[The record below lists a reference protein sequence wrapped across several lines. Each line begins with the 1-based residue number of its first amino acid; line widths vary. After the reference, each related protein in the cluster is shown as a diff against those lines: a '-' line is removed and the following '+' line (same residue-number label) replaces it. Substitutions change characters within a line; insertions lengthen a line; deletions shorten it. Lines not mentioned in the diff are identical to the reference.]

1 MVSFYENHFQRFSTI
16 SSASSSS
23 KDSCDSQFDSSINHT
38 EKNESE
44 VSSTK
49 PSKKAIDCSRQILF
63 FGPLI
68 LCIILFISGIIVFIF
83 IAQQSNKNPKK
94 ERKESNRIKFVN
106 PYNSNSYGLYNT
118 YFQRLKYIF

>member
-68 LCIILFISGIIVFIF
+68 LCIILFISGIIV
-83 IAQQSNKNPKK
+83 
-94 ERKESNRIKFVN
+94 N